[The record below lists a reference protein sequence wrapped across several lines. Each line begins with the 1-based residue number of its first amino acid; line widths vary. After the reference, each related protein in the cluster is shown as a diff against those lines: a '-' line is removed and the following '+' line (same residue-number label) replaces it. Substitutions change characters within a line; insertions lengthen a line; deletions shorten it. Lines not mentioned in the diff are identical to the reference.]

1 MGKPLY
7 SLNMVFCEAAL
18 VVCIIVGSIGLILTP
33 AAAKGPSVY
42 RGPTT
47 HQMATAIRN
56 LENRVVRL
64 ERRIRKLEK

>member
-1 MGKPLY
+1 M
-7 SLNMVFCEAAL
+7 L
-18 VVCIIVGSIGLILTP
+18 VICIFIGSIGLILTP